1 MIDRML
7 ASFPRWI
14 LCVHG
19 CQPKC
24 GVPSE
29 PGSDTATQS
38 RALSQLL
45 VLRLRSS
52 SGSHLEGLYQA
63 RSGVLATGMESRGGP
78 GEPVAPWGGGHQ
90 H

>member
-1 MIDRML
+1 MFAL
-7 ASFPRWI
+7 FFRWI

-19 CQPKC
+19 CQPEC

-29 PGSDTATQS
+29 SGSDTATQS

-45 VLRLRSS
+45 VLCLRSS
-52 SGSHLEGLYQA
+52 CGSHLEGLYQA
-63 RSGVLATGMESRGGP
+63 SPGVLATGMESCGGP